1 MLTSVGDEIVELS
14 ERPAM
19 INFGENVEPN
29 DIRANNTG
37 RLAANFLR
45 SFFPDRRNE

>member
-1 MLTSVGDEIVELS
+1 VELS

-19 INFGENVEPN
+19 INFGEHVEPN

-37 RLAANFLR
+37 RLVANFLR
-45 SFFPDRRNE
+45 SFFQRSTNI

>member
-1 MLTSVGDEIVELS
+1 MELS

-19 INFGENVEPN
+19 INFADHVEPD

-37 RLAANFLR
+37 RLVANFLR
-45 SFFPDRRNE
+45 SFFQRSSNV